1 MYNILSLL
9 HELTHKQKYVMPT
22 PKPAEDINKKEESR
36 LVEITEEDEEEE
48 EEEVE
53 VEKAKEEEQN
63 GKREEANVTKQENS
77 SKAGQLFNIIM
88 MILLYE
94 LKFSRWFYFREFRES
109 NPRENFHFNLCLFIV
124 MTTSAKSRN

>member
-1 MYNILSLL
+1 MILSIFPISLQPVNATYTYYFIVLQTCQEISVYNILSLL

-63 GKREEANVTKQENS
+63 GEREEANVTKQENA
-77 SKAGQLFNIIM
+77 SKAGQL
-88 MILLYE
+88 L
-94 LKFSRWFYFREFRES
+94 S
-109 NPRENFHFNLCLFIV
+109 
-124 MTTSAKSRN
+124 